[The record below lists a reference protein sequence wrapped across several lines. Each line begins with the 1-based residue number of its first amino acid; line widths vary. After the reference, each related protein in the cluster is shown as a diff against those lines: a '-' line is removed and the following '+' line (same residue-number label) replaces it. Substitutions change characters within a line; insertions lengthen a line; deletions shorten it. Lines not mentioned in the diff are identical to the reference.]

1 MAIYLKLT
9 PEVKGEAK
17 SAKAPDYIVVNS
29 FQFGAG
35 IGVSSPTGGGNRE
48 ASLPSISEITLTKG
62 TDIASTTIFE
72 SICKRKNYTN
82 AEIIFTTMIGD
93 GNEETYLKYDL
104 ENVIFSGYSVSSGGD
119 RPTESI
125 SLNFTKVTVQ
135 YMFDNSNTLVSDAPI
150 KSWNLATNTV

>member
-9 PEVKGEAK
+9 PEVKGEVTSEKAK
-17 SAKAPDYIVVNS
+17 GYIMINS

-48 ASLPSISEITLTKG
+48 ASLPSISEVTLTKG
-62 TDIASTTIFE
+62 TDIASTALFE
-72 SICKRKNYTN
+72 SVCIRKNYPT
-82 AEIIFTTMIGD
+82 AEIIFTTMIGA
-93 GNEETYLKYDL
+93 GKEETYLKYDL
-104 ENVIFSGYSVSSGGD
+104 ENVIVSGYSVSSGGD

-135 YMFDNSNTLVSDAPI
+135 YMFDNNNTLVSDAPI
-150 KSWNLATNTV
+150 KSWNLAANTV